1 MNTPIKPNGGGKVTA
16 RFQPEFAKQ
25 FARRRC
31 RPEFTQNYASMSKL
45 LVIDIESAFARAVSG
60 ESVRKIANSLRVT
73 EGALRYHF
81 RKGASPKEVR
91 RLAFELFY
99 ANRRLSMLNESEQR
113 LVDRLVQ
120 KGRSKSNVAT

>member
-1 MNTPIKPNGGGKVTA
+1 
-16 RFQPEFAKQ
+16 
-25 FARRRC
+25 
-31 RPEFTQNYASMSKL
+31 MSKL
-45 LVIDIESAFARAVSG
+45 LVIDIESAFTRAVSG